1 MSLNDTK
8 IMFMED
14 VRYPN
19 HFLKT
24 GKGKESPFILPLTS
38 A

>member
-1 MSLNDTK
+1 MDENTLNINKCMSLNDTK
-8 IMFMED
+8 MMFMED

-24 GKGKESPFILPLTS
+24 GK
-38 A
+38 